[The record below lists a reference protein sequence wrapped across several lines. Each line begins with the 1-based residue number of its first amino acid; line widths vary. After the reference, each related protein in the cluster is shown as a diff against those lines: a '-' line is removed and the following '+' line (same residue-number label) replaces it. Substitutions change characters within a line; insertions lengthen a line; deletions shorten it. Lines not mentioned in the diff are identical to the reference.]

1 MNVLISGSTG
11 LIGSALGVR
20 LEGEGHRVGR
30 LVRPGGDAP
39 AGEGDVAWDPAAGR
53 IDAAGLEGWDAV
65 VHLAG
70 ESIAR
75 RWTAARK
82 ARIRDSRIVGT
93 TLLCEALAGRQRRPG
108 ALVCA
113 SGVGYYGDRGE
124 EVLTED
130 APPGEGFLA
139 EVCAGWEAATKPAAD
154 AGIRVV
160 NARLAMVLSA
170 EGGALRKMLRPF
182 RMGLGGRIGS
192 GRQYW
197 SWVSLADAVSAICH
211 ALGTAALR
219 GPVNLASPG
228 PVTNRQFTRDL
239 ARVLGRPA
247 VLPLPGFAARL
258 LLGEMAEGLL
268 LASARLR
275 PRKLLD
281 SGFEFRHAELGP
293 TLREL
298 LG

>member
-75 RWTAARK
+75 RWTAERK

-93 TLLCEALAGRQRRPG
+93 TLLCEALAGRERWPG

-258 LLGEMAEGLL
+258 LLGEMADGLL
-268 LASARLR
+268 LASARVR
-275 PRKLLD
+275 PRKLLE
-281 SGFEFRHAELGP
+281 SGFEFRHAELAP

-298 LG
+298 LA

>member
-93 TLLCEALAGRQRRPG
+93 TLLCEALAGRERWPG

-275 PRKLLD
+275 PRKLLE
-281 SGFEFRHAELGP
+281 SGFGFRHAELAP
-293 TLREL
+293 TLCEL
-298 LG
+298 LA